1 MIHSPLKKPALTVS
15 FGVSAALILASLV
28 PAVASEGSA
37 RALSAR
43 ADGEPTSTI
52 LPDYELAEPVE
63 ARPLPSSTIGRPNI
77 VLITTDDQTTTDLA
91 HMPFTRRLLG
101 DHGTTMQ
108 GISPHPLC
116 CPARAEFLTGQYAQ
130 NNRVRGN
137 VGRYGGYDRLRTDQT
152 IATYLHAEGYETIF
166 MGKFLNAYNRV
177 HQAAQMPG
185 WTSWNPTLQGVYQYR
200 NFIVANDGVAIQ
212 HTNTYQ
218 TDYFTEL
225 AEQKIAEAAPSE
237 RPFFLWQS
245 YVAPHTASRD
255 EQETADWNP
264 PPSADRHAN
273 NPYTGL
279 PASMD
284 DPSYAEEDV
293 SDKPAHISKRVWTET
308 EEQHIIELNSARIGA
323 LQAVDEGVRDMVHA
337 LRRSGELAN
346 TVVIFTSDNGYMLG
360 EHRFHGKILPYEP
373 SLAVPLVMRG
383 PGIPAGVVTREV
395 GTSIDIAPTIVA
407 AAQATAVRPMDG
419 RNLLPVMKSRTD
431 SWDTLLIQAGPR
443 GRAEM
448 DYGWFYRGV
457 RDERWTYVYYLPTGE
472 EELYDRRNDPS
483 QLENLALD
491 PTYAGVLTE
500 LRSQLEQLQAC
511 AGGSCR
517 INFESPPGPRD
528 RSVAPSGRARSR

>member
-1 MIHSPLKKPALTVS
+1 MP
-15 FGVSAALILASLV
+15 FGVSAALVLTSLV
-28 PAVASEGSA
+28 PAIATGSG
-37 RALSAR
+37 RATSVR
-43 ADGEPTSTI
+43 ADGEPTSTV

-63 ARPLPSSTIGRPNI
+63 PRRLPSSTIGRPNI

-137 VGRYGGYDRLRTDQT
+137 IGPYGGYDRLRTDQT
-152 IATYLHAEGYETIF
+152 IATYLHDKGYETIF
-166 MGKFLNAYNRV
+166 MGKFLNGYNRAD
-177 HQAAQMPG
+177 QAAQMPG

-200 NFIVANDGVAIQ
+200 NFVVANDGVAVQ
-212 HTNTYQ
+212 HTDTYQ

-225 AEQKIAEAAPSE
+225 AVQKIGEAAPSE

-245 YVAPHTASRD
+245 FVAPHTASRE
-255 EQETADWNP
+255 EQDIANWNP
-264 PPSADRHAN
+264 PPAAERHADD
-273 NPYTGL
+273 PYTGL

-284 DPSYAEEDV
+284 DAAYAEADV
-293 SDKPAHISKRVWTET
+293 SDKPAHIANRVWTDT
-308 EEQHIIELNSARIGA
+308 EEQHAIALNAGRIGA

-346 TVVIFTSDNGYMLG
+346 TLVIFTSDNGYMLG

-373 SLAVPLVMRG
+373 SLAVPLIVRG
-383 PGIPAGVVTREV
+383 PGIPAGVTTTDL
-395 GTSIDIAPTIVA
+395 GTSIDIAPTIVS

-419 RNLLPVMKSRTD
+419 RSLLTVMKRGTS
-431 SWDTLLIQAGPR
+431 SWETLLIQAGPR
-443 GRAEM
+443 GPRETQ
-448 DYGWFYRGV
+448 YGWFYRGV

-472 EELYDRRNDPS
+472 EELYDRLNDPS
-483 QLENLALD
+483 QLDNLALD
-491 PTYAGVLTE
+491 PAYAGVMAE
-500 LRSQLEQLQAC
+500 LRAQLQQLQTC
-511 AGGSCR
+511 AAGTCR
-517 INFESPPGPRD
+517 ADFESPAGPLD
-528 RSVAPSGRARSR
+528 PPVAPRSGRARSQ